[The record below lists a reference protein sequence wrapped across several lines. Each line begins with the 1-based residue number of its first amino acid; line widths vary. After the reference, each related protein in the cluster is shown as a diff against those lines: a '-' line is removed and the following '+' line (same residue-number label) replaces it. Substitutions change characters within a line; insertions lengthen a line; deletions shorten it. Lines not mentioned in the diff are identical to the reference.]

1 MTPKVPSTQLMR
13 PRPWLFAI
21 ALTLPSLDGAISV
34 QGNVSPSYPQGAD
47 PWTIGGYTTYGNSEL
62 FVWNTGKL
70 RITDGSQVIQ
80 TGESLDFG
88 FHGTSVGPYA
98 GADASIEID
107 GAGSLLSNRGYLHIG
122 HFGGK
127 GAIRVS
133 NGGKL
138 QCLTDN
144 NSGHVVIG
152 AVTGGS
158 GGSGS
163 SGKITV
169 TGAGSVF
176 ELISQEL
183 DVGDNHSDDSGRL
196 EILAGAS
203 LQSDTAIEIHRRG
216 SALVSGSGSTVQTG
230 AVIRGDGTSQ
240 GSLVIAD
247 GGRVNGSVTNYGS
260 VDVQASGGING
271 STLAISNTGT
281 MNIHVDRNHVVSL
294 TGAVQNTGT
303 LKFIAAPDAPSG
315 TFTPILTTGIGG
327 YQGVYLA
334 EGGTWNAST
343 REFTIPARELQT
355 TPTVVSQPLG
365 GRRFYWRRP
374 RSSWWGR
381 SWSSFA
387 PPSSPKTTEE
397 ESEDPDPATEE
408 DSLHVGFVSSAGT
421 ASFTATESTSMEPIQ
436 GELTLT
442 CYDVTSELTP
452 SDLVLSM
459 KVGEEFDAVALSM
472 WYSSDSGS
480 NWSRIDSSSYGNGWM
495 STTPAAFGRFA
506 VTTSEP
512 LGNGK
517 RAVVSVP
524 VGGPPVVAFD
534 TSVEKLYCVWSS
546 DSPAGPWECIA
557 QLAGDGTRKNMAD
570 PNGMQDRQFY
580 VVCEN

>member
-1 MTPKVPSTQLMR
+1 MTDTIPSMPAMR
-13 PRPWLFAI
+13 SRSWFIAI
-21 ALTLPSLDGAISV
+21 SLTLSPLNAAITV
-34 QGNVSPSYPQGAD
+34 EGNVSPSYPPGAD
-47 PWTIGGYTTYGNSEL
+47 PWTIGGYTTFGNSEL

-70 RITDGSQVIQ
+70 KITGGSQVIQ

-107 GAGSLLSNRGYLHIG
+107 GAGSLFSNRGYLYVG

-127 GAIRVS
+127 GEIRVS

-138 QCLTDN
+138 QCWTDN

-158 GGSGS
+158 GGAGS
-163 SGKITV
+163 NGKITV

-176 ELISQEL
+176 ELIGQEL

-203 LQSDTAIEIHRRG
+203 LQSGAAIEIHRRG
-216 SALVSGSGSTVQTG
+216 SALVSGPGSTVETG
-230 AVIRGDGTSQ
+230 VVVRGNDTNQ
-240 GSLVIAD
+240 GKLVIAD

-260 VDVQASGGING
+260 VDVQAGGSING
-271 STLAISNTGT
+271 SNLSISGTGT

-294 TGAVQNTGT
+294 TGSVQNTGT
-303 LKFIAAPDAPSG
+303 LKFVAAPDAPGG
-315 TFTPILTTGIGG
+315 TFVPILTTGIGG
-327 YQGVYLA
+327 YEGVYLA

-355 TPTVVSQPLG
+355 TASVGSQILS

-387 PPSSPKTTEE
+387 PPFSPEPGEE
-397 ESEDPDPATEE
+397 NSGDSMVEE
-408 DSLHVGFVSSAGT
+408 DSLHVGFASSAGT
-421 ASFTATESTSMEPIQ
+421 ASFTATELTEREPIQ
-436 GELTLT
+436 GELMLT

-459 KVGEEFDAVALSM
+459 KVGEEFDAVTLSM

-480 NWSRIDSSSYGNGWM
+480 NWSLIDSASYGDGWM
-495 STTPAAFGRFA
+495 SATPVAFGRFA
-506 VTTSEP
+506 VTTSKP

-524 VGGPPVVAFD
+524 LGGAPTVSFD
-534 TSVEKLYCVWSS
+534 TSEEKQYCVWSS
-546 DSPAGPWECIA
+546 DSPAGPWQCIA
-557 QLAGDGTRKNMAD
+557 QLEGSGTPQIVPD
-570 PNGMQDRQFY
+570 PNGRQDRQFY
-580 VVCEN
+580 LVREN